1 MEGDEGDLGQDK
13 GRQDPILEAMI
24 SSQLKPD
31 CYDTKQV
38 NVDATINSY
47 NEKGLQYLL
56 VLLQLTKKSVTAGF

>member
-1 MEGDEGDLGQDK
+1 MEEDDHDLEHK

-38 NVDATINSY
+38 NVDATIKSY
-47 NEKGLQYLL
+47 NEKGNAL
-56 VLLQLTKKSVTAGF
+56 